1 MRLSAALLA
10 FASTALL
17 SVQVHAEPITFV
29 TDGGAY
35 VDAQK
40 KALIEPAAQRLGL
53 EIHAEGADEMIAG
66 IKAQMQGGNVYWDI
80 VEVGPDDCVAGTQ
93 QGLFEPLDYS
103 KIPNAADLP
112 AEFRKPNSL
121 GYIGYSTVLAYNK
134 KKYGDNP
141 PKTWAD
147 FWDVKK
153 FPGKR
158 SYRNA
163 VAGSLEPA
171 LMADGVPPEK
181 VYEVLSAPGGV
192 ERAIKKIKELK
203 PSIAVWWSSG
213 AQHAQLMK
221 DGEVDMVT
229 GWNGRFDGVIKDGG
243 KVKYSYNQAILDT
256 DCYAVPKDAP
266 NKALAMKFL
275 NEIGKPQYQAEL
287 VKYINYGP
295 TNKKAF
301 DGSAIDPT
309 VAKGLP
315 TYPENTAKQI
325 VLDANW
331 YLKNEARAAQLYQN
345 MLTE

>member
-141 PKTWAD
+141 PQTWAD

-153 FPGKR
+153 FPGRR
-158 SYRNA
+158 SLRGKAY
-163 VAGSLEPA
+163 VMLELA
-171 LMADGVPPEK
+171 LLADGVPHDK
-181 VYEVLSAPGGV
+181 VYPVDV
-192 ERAIKKIKELK
+192 DRAYKKLEALK
-203 PSIAVWWSSG
+203 PDVTAWWSSG
-213 AQHAQLMK
+213 AQSAQLIA
-221 DGEVDMVT
+221 DGEVDMIAI
-229 GWNGRFDGVIKDGG
+229 WNGRVSGAMKANPDIGYTF
-243 KVKYSYNQAILDT
+243 NEAIYQNTCLV
-256 DCYAVPKDAP
+256 VPKGSKHKEEAF
-266 NKALAMKFL
+266 KVI
-275 NEIGKPQYQAEL
+275 NEMLSPDLQADIP
-287 VKYINYGP
+287 KYIAYGP
-295 TNKKAF
+295 ANPKAYTLGKIA
-301 DGSAIDPT
+301 DDVKSTLPSA
-309 VAKGLP
+309 
-315 TYPENTAKQI
+315 PENYAKQ
-325 VLDANW
+325 VLIGADWWASDAGA
-331 YLKNEARAAQLYQN
+331 KA
-345 MLTE
+345 TERWLSFVQQ